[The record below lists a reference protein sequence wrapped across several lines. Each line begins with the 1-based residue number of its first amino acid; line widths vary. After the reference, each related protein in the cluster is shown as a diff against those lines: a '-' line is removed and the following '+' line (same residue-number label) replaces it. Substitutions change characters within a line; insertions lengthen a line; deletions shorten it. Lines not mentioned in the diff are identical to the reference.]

1 MKISEVTI
9 SNLKEYAH
17 VYHNEDDNL
26 FTAILVACK
35 NYISKYTGLPL
46 VDDPTSTDV
55 VEDNCDTH
63 EDLTIALFVLANEM
77 YDNRI
82 YTVENNKINTV
93 IKSILD
99 MHSIN
104 LL

>member
-1 MKISEVTI
+1 MKISKVTI
-9 SNLKEYAH
+9 KELKDYAH
-17 VYHNEDDNL
+17 VYHKEDDKL
-26 FTAILVACK
+26 FESILVACK
-35 NYISKYTGLPL
+35 VYIKGYTGL
-46 VDDPTSTDV
+46 DDDSIDAK
-55 VEDNCDTH
+55 EDI
-63 EDLTIALFVLANEM
+63 TIALMVLSNEL

-82 YTVENNKINTV
+82 FTVENDKVNTV

>member
-9 SNLKEYAH
+9 QDLKEYAH
-17 VYHNEDDNL
+17 VYHNEDDSL
-26 FTAILVACK
+26 FSGILAAGRSYVK
-35 NYISKYTGLPL
+35 NYTGL
-46 VDDPTSTDV
+46 T
-55 VEDNCDTH
+55 EEQIDTK
-63 EDLTIALFVLANEM
+63 EDLTIALMVLSNEM
-77 YDNRI
+77 YDNRVF
-82 YTVENNKINTV
+82 TVQDNKVNTV